1 MVKPKQVGHLVLN
14 VRDVEASEK
23 FYTEVLGF
31 EIAMK
36 RPGATFLTC
45 GQVHHDL
52 ALFQATDVAEPIAKG
67 RLGLNHFAI
76 QVEDMDELKDVHRR
90 LKENGMDIDRGTDH
104 GMTKSIY
111 FADPDG
117 INIEVFYDVYANQE
131 EGLAVMR
138 DPSRVN
144 TELVL
149 EEVSAP

>member
-36 RPGATFLTC
+36 RPNATFLTC

-52 ALFQATDVAEPIAKG
+52 ALFQASNVAEPVAKG

-76 QVEDMDELKDVHRR
+76 QVGDMDELKEVHRK
-90 LKENGMDIDRGTDH
+90 LKDIGMDIDH

-117 INIEVFYDVYANQE
+117 IDIEVFYDVYATNE

-138 DPSRVN
+138 DPNRVN

-149 EEVSAP
+149 EEVAAS

>member
-31 EIAMK
+31 QIAMK
-36 RPGATFLTC
+36 RPNATFLTC

-52 ALFQATDVAEPIAKG
+52 ALFQATEIEPVTKG

-76 QVEDMDELKDVHRR
+76 QVGDMDELKDVHRR
-90 LKENGMDIDRGTDH
+90 LKENGMDIDHGTDH

-138 DPSRVN
+138 DPNRVN

-149 EEVSAP
+149 DEVAAS

>member
-1 MVKPKQVGHLVLN
+1 MVTPKQVGHLVLN
-14 VRDVEASEK
+14 VRDVEVSEK

-36 RPGATFLTC
+36 RPNATFLTF
-45 GQVHHDL
+45 GQIHHDL
-52 ALFQATDVAEPIAKG
+52 ALFQATDVAEPVAKG

-76 QVEDMDELKDVHRR
+76 QVGDMDELKEVHRR
-90 LKENGMDIDRGTDH
+90 LKENGMDIDH

-117 INIEVFYDVYANQE
+117 INIEVFYDVYATAE

-138 DPSRVN
+138 DPARVN

-149 EEVSAP
+149 EEVTAT